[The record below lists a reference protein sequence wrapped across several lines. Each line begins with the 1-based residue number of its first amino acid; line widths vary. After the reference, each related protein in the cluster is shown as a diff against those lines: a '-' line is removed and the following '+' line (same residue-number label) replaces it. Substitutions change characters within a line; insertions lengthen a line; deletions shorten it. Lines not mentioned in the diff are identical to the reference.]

1 MRKLTDPWE
10 LGGITI
16 PNRVVLAPLAGIGNW
31 FVRLQAKR
39 YGAGLAVSEMVSS
52 HAIHY
57 GNRKTLDELLVV
69 HPDERA
75 GGPVAIQLFGQDPAI
90 MRSAA
95 AVAAA
100 RGADLIDLNMGCPVP
115 KVMKTGAGAAL
126 ISDPDAAVA
135 VALAAREGSGL
146 PVTVKLRAALK
157 PGGVEGF
164 ELARRLVE
172 DAGVAGLSFHPR
184 SAAVRHKGT
193 PDYELAARLVA
204 ELPVP
209 VIVSGGM
216 EGAEHIR
223 AVFESTGCAAVMLA
237 RGALGNPWLFAQV
250 LGDRTDEPTREEIVD
265 EWRWVL
271 DRAVEHL
278 GPDRA
283 ARYLRKF
290 HPWYVERLGEGRM
303 LQAALQEAETI
314 DEQRAVIEGL
324 RPLLAA

>member
-1 MRKLTDPWE
+1 MRSLHEPWE

-57 GNRKTLDELLVV
+57 GNRKTLEELLVV

-75 GGPVAIQLFGQDPAI
+75 GGPVAIQLFGQDPEI

-126 ISDPDAAVA
+126 INDPDTAVA
-135 VALAAREGSGL
+135 VAVAAREGSGL
-146 PVTVKLRAALK
+146 PVTVKLRASLK
-157 PGGVEGF
+157 QGGMEGL
-164 ELARRLVE
+164 EVAHRLVE
-172 DAGVAGLSFHPR
+172 DAGVAGLTFHPR

-193 PDYELAARLVA
+193 PDYKLARRLVD

-216 EGAEHIR
+216 DGAEHIR
-223 AVFESTGCAAVMLA
+223 AVFDQTGCAAVMLA

-250 LGDRTDEPTREEIVD
+250 LGTRETDPSRDEVVD
-265 EWRWVL
+265 EWRWVV

-278 GPDRA
+278 GPERA

-290 HPWYVERLGEGRM
+290 HPWYVERIGEGKAV
-303 LQAALQEAETI
+303 QDALQQADDI
-314 DEQRAVIEGL
+314 ASQRAVIDGL